1 MIGRREFITLLSGA
15 AAWPIGAHAQQAA
28 MPVIG
33 FVNGQRPAEFAHL
46 VTAFRQGLSETGF
59 VEGQNVTIEYRW
71 AEGQDNR
78 ISALIEDV
86 VRLPVAVLVIAG
98 SGQGLLAAKAVPS
111 SVPTVVSV
119 GIDPVKSGLVAS
131 LNRPGGHITAV
142 SVFTTTTEAKRLD
155 LLHQAF
161 PRAELVGVLVD
172 PTYPGTEV
180 QLAEL
185 QAAAVAR
192 AFPIV
197 IFNASTE
204 SELETAFVKLS
215 EARVSAVTL
224 VGNPFFNSKRSLLVA
239 LSARHAMP
247 SMSEVR
253 QFAQD
258 GGLMSYGPSIS
269 EVYRQ
274 IGVYAGRIL
283 KGEKPGDL
291 PVVQPTRFDFVV
303 NLKTAKA
310 LGIDIPPTL
319 LALADEVI
327 E

>member
-1 MIGRREFITLLSGA
+1 
-15 AAWPIGAHAQQAA
+15 
-28 MPVIG
+28 MPARPY
-33 FVNGQRPAEFAHL
+33 QR
-46 VTAFRQGLSETGF
+46 GETGY
-59 VEGQNVTIEYRW
+59 VEGQNVAIEYRW
-71 AEGQDNR
+71 AEGQENR
-78 ISALIEDV
+78 MSTLIEDL
-86 VRLPVAVLVIAG
+86 VRLPVAVIVIAG
-98 SGQGLLAAKAVPS
+98 TGQGLLAAKAVPS
-111 SVPTVVSV
+111 TVPTVVSV

-142 SVFTTTTEAKRLD
+142 SVLTTTVEAKRMD

-161 PRAELVGVLVD
+161 PRAKLIGVLVD
-172 PTYPGTEV
+172 PTYPATGV

-185 QAAAVAR
+185 QAAAAAR
-192 AFPIV
+192 TFPIV
-197 IFNASTE
+197 IYNASTE
-204 SELETAFVKLS
+204 SELETAFIKLS
-215 EARVSAVTL
+215 EARVSAVTM

-239 LSARHAMP
+239 LSARQAMP

-253 QFAQD
+253 QFAEA

-274 IGVYAGRIL
+274 IGVYTGRIL

-291 PVVQPTRFDFVV
+291 PVMQPTRFDFVI
-303 NLKTAKA
+303 NLKTAKT
-310 LGIDIPPTL
+310 LGVEFPPTL

>member
-1 MIGRREFITLLSGA
+1 VKRRKFITLLGGA
-15 AAWPIGAHAQQAA
+15 AAWPLAARAQAPK

-33 FVNGQRPAEFAHL
+33 FVNGQRPREFAHL
-46 VTAFRQGLSETGF
+46 VTAFHQGLGETGY
-59 VEGQNVTIEYRW
+59 VEGQNVAIEYRW
-71 AEGQDNR
+71 AEGQETR
-78 ISALIEDV
+78 ISNLIEDL
-86 VRLPVAVLVIAG
+86 VRLPVAVVVITG
-98 SGQGLLAAKAVPS
+98 SGQGPLAAKAVRS
-111 SVPTVVSV
+111 TVPMVVAV

-142 SVFTTTTEAKRLD
+142 SVFTTTMEAKRLD

-161 PRAELVGVLVD
+161 PRAELIGVLVD
-172 PTYPGTEV
+172 PTYAGTEV

-185 QAAAVAR
+185 QAAAAAR

-224 VGNPFFNSKRSLLVA
+224 VGNPFFNAKRSLLVA

-247 SMSEVR
+247 SMFEVR
-253 QFAQD
+253 QFAEA

-291 PVVQPTRFDFVV
+291 PVMQPTRFDFVI
-303 NLKTAKA
+303 NLKTAKT
-310 LGIDIPPTL
+310 LGLEFPPTL

>member
-1 MIGRREFITLLSGA
+1 MMRRREFVTLVGGA
-15 AAWPIGAHAQQAA
+15 ATWPLAARAQQPA

-33 FVNGQRPAEFAHL
+33 FVNGQRPTEFAHL
-46 VTAFRQGLSETGF
+46 VTAFHQGLGETGY
-59 VEGQNVTIEYRW
+59 VEGQNVAIEYRW
-71 AEGQDNR
+71 AEGDETR
-78 ISALIEDV
+78 ISSLIEDL
-86 VRLPVAVLVIAG
+86 VRLPVAVLVIGG
-98 SGQGLLAAKAVPS
+98 SGQGTLAAKTVRSTVPM
-111 SVPTVVSV
+111 VVSV

-142 SVFTTTTEAKRLD
+142 SVFTTTIEAKRLD

-161 PRAELVGVLVD
+161 PRAELIGVLVD
-172 PTYPGTEV
+172 PMYPGTEV

-185 QAAAVAR
+185 QAASATR
-192 AFPIV
+192 AIPIV
-197 IFNASTE
+197 VFNASTE

-224 VGNPFFNSKRSLLVA
+224 VGNPFFNSKRTLLVA

-247 SMSEVR
+247 SMFEAR
-253 QFAQD
+253 QFAEA

-283 KGEKPGDL
+283 KGEKAGDL
-291 PVVQPTRFDFVV
+291 PVLQPTRFDLVI

-310 LGIDIPPTL
+310 LGLELPPTL
-319 LALADEVI
+319 VALADEVI